1 MAGYLATLKRL
12 FALDDFPLDRKI
24 DLFERLT
31 ADRKFYG
38 ENFFRIGAL
47 ASTLAIRYPS
57 DKRAVDAYGDH
68 LLAGG
73 NVESAL
79 QHFKLHLADEPLQM
93 DYYMAVIDI
102 ENYLERPDSVDKYV
116 QRAVEL
122 FPDDP
127 VLYIRKANRLFVK
140 GDYTGAVDT
149 FREALRLAPTDS
161 LRGQLWGFIGDTY
174 HQMSEAASGRDVR
187 RDSAAPPAKIGMSAK
202 AAAKRCY
209 QAYEKAL
216 AYRADNASVLNNYAY
231 YLSEEDRELER
242 ALAMSSRAIE
252 LEQNNATFID
262 TYAWILY
269 KLGRYD
275 EARKSMRQALSLDTT
290 GSAALPLHYG
300 DILYELGEKFMA
312 ETYWR
317 KALEAGADAA
327 EVEARIEKLKGA
339 PEPRKAKRAKKK
351 E

>member
-1 MAGYLATLKRL
+1 M
-12 FALDDFPLDRKI
+12 
-24 DLFERLT
+24 
-31 ADRKFYG
+31 
-38 ENFFRIGAL
+38 
-47 ASTLAIRYPS
+47 
-57 DKRAVDAYGDH
+57 
-68 LLAGG
+68 
-73 NVESAL
+73 
-79 QHFKLHLADEPLQM
+79 
-93 DYYMAVIDI
+93 
-102 ENYLERPDSVDKYV
+102 
-116 QRAVEL
+116 
-122 FPDDP
+122 
-127 VLYIRKANRLFVK
+127 
-140 GDYTGAVDT
+140 
-149 FREALRLAPTDS
+149 
-161 LRGQLWGFIGDTY
+161 
-174 HQMSEAASGRDVR
+174 
-187 RDSAAPPAKIGMSAK
+187 
-202 AAAKRCY
+202 
-209 QAYEKAL
+209 
-216 AYRADNASVLNNYAY
+216 LNNYAY

-327 EVEARIEKLKGA
+327 EIEARIEKLKGA